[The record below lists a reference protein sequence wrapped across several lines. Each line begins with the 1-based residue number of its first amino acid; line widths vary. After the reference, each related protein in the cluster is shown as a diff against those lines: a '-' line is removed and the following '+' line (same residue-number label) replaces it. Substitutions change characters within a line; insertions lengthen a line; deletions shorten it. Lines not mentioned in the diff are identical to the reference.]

1 MVDNA
6 AVKTYVE
13 DLFRYLDTYEREYSQ
28 FKIEAFLQTY
38 NGICAVFEALRR
50 QRDNA
55 IEVDQ
60 TFLSK
65 IKQSPLT
72 SSDLRQITIQVLIT
86 FFESEA
92 DIDGQSNNAYSYCR
106 GLRAIKQDVPF
117 FENHL
122 VPLLFQDGSL
132 NNNHLL
138 NSFFLREIARYF
150 NNFGKPLQTNL
161 SPEAFA
167 ALSDPLKF
175 LELMRRRLQ
184 LGKNLLQDRTS
195 LEFHL
200 QRIDAFNKLKQK
212 KASAEAYLKDWDYL
226 IESNFW
232 SRVKTIASVLAGKIK
247 GAFSNWSYFRLVTT
261 QRNPALVMYSLI
273 IILFILLAVY
283 IPSKWVD
290 YSNDRYQDLNNRAKE
305 LVDRTGK

>member
-1 MVDNA
+1 MENNV

-13 DLFRYLDTYEREYSQ
+13 DLFRYLDTYEREYSK
-28 FKIEAFLQTY
+28 FEAEAFLQTY
-38 NGICAVFEALRR
+38 NGICAVFQALCR

-55 IEVDQ
+55 VEVDQ
-60 TFLSK
+60 TFLSR
-65 IKQSPLT
+65 IKHTPLT

-92 DIDGQSNNAYSYCR
+92 DIDGQSNSAYSYCR

-122 VPLLFQDGSL
+122 IPLLFQDGSF
-132 NNNHLL
+132 NNNHRL
-138 NSFFLREIARYF
+138 NSFFLREMARYF
-150 NNFGKPLQTNL
+150 NTFGKPLQTGI

-184 LGKNLLQDRTS
+184 LGNDLLQDRTS

-212 KASAEAYLKDWDYL
+212 KTSAEAYLRKWGYL
-226 IESNFW
+226 KESSFW
-232 SRVKTIASVLAGKIK
+232 SRVKTVASVLTSKVK
-247 GAFSNWSYFRLVTT
+247 GVFSNWRYFRLVIT
-261 QRNPALVMYSLI
+261 QRNPAMVLYSLVI
-273 IILFILLAVY
+273 VVFILLAVY
-283 IPSKWVD
+283 VPLKWVD
-290 YSNDRYQDLNNRAKE
+290 YSNSRYDDLSNRAKE
-305 LVDRTGK
+305 LVDPTGK